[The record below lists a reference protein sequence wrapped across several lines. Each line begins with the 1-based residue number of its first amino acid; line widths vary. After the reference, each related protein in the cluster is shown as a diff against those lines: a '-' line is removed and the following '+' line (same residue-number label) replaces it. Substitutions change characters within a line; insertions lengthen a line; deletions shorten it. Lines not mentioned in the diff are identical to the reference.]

1 MINLFENYWVIR
13 LIKQI
18 YLSFLIMRSKLRKW
32 FDDLEKILNLQAE
45 SAGLMVHSDTVGEIL
60 ESFV

>member
-45 SAGLMVHSDTVGEIL
+45 SAGLMDHNATIGEIR
-60 ESFV
+60 EF